1 MLRLTLFSC
10 ATALLIG
17 STAVLSAQAPARGA
31 STPAAPAHS
40 AARKSALD
48 KAALEAYARHLW
60 VLDPDYKVEISDA
73 KSSMQLPGFKEVT
86 VRVSQGGNSQEITLL
101 VSNDGTKVLQGNVYD
116 INQNPFKKE
125 LDKIKTQFQPSMG
138 TPGAPVVIVMFSD
151 FECPHCQD
159 EAKMVRDNLLKAYP
173 TQVRLYFKDFPL
185 ESIHEWAKPA
195 SVAGRCVFRQNPAA
209 FWDYLDF
216 VFAHQESI
224 SPSNLKDQVMEFAK
238 TQKEIDALQLGKC
251 MDTNATAKEVEAN
264 AADARALGVDATP
277 TMFINGRKVPGGLEW
292 KSLKR
297 IIDNEIE
304 YQKTAKDAGE
314 DCGCDTKLELP
325 GMPSSSTP
333 GLGIKK

>member
-1 MLRLTLFSC
+1 MVRFTRFSC
-10 ATALLIG
+10 AAALLVSSAAI
-17 STAVLSAQAPARGA
+17 LSAQAPARGA
-31 STPAAPAHS
+31 STPATPTH
-40 AARKSALD
+40 AAAKKSALD
-48 KAALEAYARHLW
+48 KVELEAYARHLW
-60 VLDPDYKVEISDA
+60 VLDPDYKVEISDP
-73 KSSMQLPGFKEVT
+73 KPSTELPGFKDVK

-116 INQNPFKKE
+116 ISQNPFKKD

-151 FECPHCQD
+151 FECPHCKD
-159 EAKMVRDNLLKAYP
+159 EAEVIRQNLLQAYP

-185 ESIHEWAKPA
+185 ENIHEWAKPA
-195 SVAGRCVFRQNPAA
+195 AVAGRCVFRQNPPA
-209 FWDYLDF
+209 FWNYLDW

-224 SPSNLKDQVMEFAK
+224 TPSNLKDQVMEFAK

-251 MDTNATAKEVEAN
+251 IDTSATAKEVEAN

-304 YQKTAKDAGE
+304 YQKTAKNAGE

-333 GLGIKK
+333 GLGTKK